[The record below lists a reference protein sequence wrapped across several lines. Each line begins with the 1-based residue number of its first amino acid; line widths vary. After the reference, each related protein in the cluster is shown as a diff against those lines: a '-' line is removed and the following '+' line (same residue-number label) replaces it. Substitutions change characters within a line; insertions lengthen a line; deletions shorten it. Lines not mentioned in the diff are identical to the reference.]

1 MKPFRSP
8 GTWCVLASGLVLATL
23 ATAPARGET
32 AHVLYMLQCQGCHL
46 PDGSGQAGSV
56 PSLRGSIARFLAL
69 PDGRAYLVQ
78 VPGSASS
85 RLSDAELA
93 AVLNWMAQ
101 AFGPA
106 AAAAAAVPYTEAEV
120 AAHRRTPLDDVA
132 PARAALLERMG
143 P

>member
-1 MKPFRSP
+1 ES
-8 GTWCVLASGLVLATL
+8 
-23 ATAPARGET
+23 

-46 PDGSGQAGSV
+46 PDGRGLAGSV
-56 PSLRGSIARFLAL
+56 PDLRDSIARFLRL
-69 PDGRAYLVQ
+69 PEGRAYLVQ

-106 AAAAAAVPYTEAEV
+106 ADARVAAPYDEAEV
-120 AAHRRTPLDDVA
+120 ARHRRTPLLEVA
-132 PARAALLERMG
+132 PVRAALVERMT